1 MIWYN
6 MPKWFDCFVKLGVDE
21 SQTQWSTIAS
31 LYHKTGS
38 NKQCRMLGSS
48 AKLQVRE
55 ENKNQ
60 RKSGKQEQKERK
72 LLDMGKPWKWRKE
85 KREKQENFERKSSLS
100 IHKLSHLK
108 KRKWNQILFFQHQIK
123 LLFLNMK
130 N

>member
-1 MIWYN
+1 
-6 MPKWFDCFVKLGVDE
+6 
-21 SQTQWSTIAS
+21 
-31 LYHKTGS
+31 
-38 NKQCRMLGSS
+38 
-48 AKLQVRE
+48 VRE